1 MATFDVRD
9 IFTIAMKIEENGQA
23 FYAEMAQ
30 RQSADELRGFF
41 AFLADEEA
49 RHQKAF
55 AGMLANLSAHQP
67 VESAPTEY
75 FDYLQAYVDVSI
87 FRPDLSQEELEAL
100 RDLPSAIN
108 YSLSRESDSILY
120 YHEIKGFLPES
131 DYAQIEKII
140 EEERRHYVKLS
151 QLAKQLAA

>member
-23 FYAEMAQ
+23 FYTTMAKQ
-30 RQSADELRGFF
+30 QDDQDLQSFF
-41 AFLADEEA
+41 LFLADEEA
-49 RHQKAF
+49 RHRQTF
-55 AGMLANLSAHQP
+55 AGMLARLSNYQP
-67 VESAPTEY
+67 AESAPTDY
-75 FDYLQAYVDVSI
+75 FAYLQAYVDVSI
-87 FRPDLSQEELEAL
+87 FRPELTQQEVEAL
-100 RDLPSAIN
+100 RDLPAAIN
-108 YSLSRESDSILY
+108 YSLNRESDSILY

-131 DYAQIEKII
+131 DHAQIEKII

>member
-23 FYAEMAQ
+23 FYTAMAKQ
-30 RQSADELRGFF
+30 QSSEDLQSFF
-41 AFLADEEA
+41 TFLAEEEA
-49 RHQKAF
+49 KHQHTF
-55 AGMLANLSAHQP
+55 AGMLSRLNYQP
-67 VESAPTEY
+67 LESAPTDY
-75 FDYLQAYVDVSI
+75 FAYLQAYVDVSI
-87 FRPDLSQEELEAL
+87 FRPELSQQEKDALKDLS
-100 RDLPSAIN
+100 SAIN

-131 DYAQIEKII
+131 DYAEIEKII